1 MTENIRPS
9 GSNLDFAL
17 VGHNFFAFL
26 LSIGLLKR
34 GKKVLVLDDDRF
46 NYGDFFT
53 NSLTALDVEFLKAWG
68 GESDLAPLAN
78 IEQYLTPSKVYFFV
92 GKKQVVLGDSPH
104 RNFRELCRKFPELF
118 QSNTTEKGL
127 FSYENE
133 IVNFDNIYNDF
144 CQKVSVLIFNEK
156 NSAKMSTL
164 FEKSIP
170 DTLKSNF
177 NFFFSHFD
185 NKDKLAEA
193 EKYDFNALMFMTR
206 GFFQNRLSVSGSK
219 AELMHLFF
227 SLISPYYKLDHD
239 RLIADLLKYHME
251 KGGEFKKLNLS
262 DLKFQSGLVTS
273 FELESF
279 DGIIKPNKMA
289 FIGGYPV
296 GLPIKL
302 KTTSSAS
309 YNCLHV
315 EFEFKENLPALLEN
329 KKCVFTSPI
338 KIGTDRPFWE
348 VYFSGK
354 KAVFNIIMAKK
365 EGTKIDFIYER
376 VKNLLIEDLH
386 YLFPEYELD
395 VLDCKMKFTLD
406 VFIEDKDFLAH
417 KRVDSTLKKKLVEVL
432 EDSAPLFMSKL
443 KNVLYFG
450 PYNEDSLGTF
460 SSLVEIKRWR
470 ESL

>member
-1 MTENIRPS
+1 MTEENRQS
-9 GSNLDFAL
+9 GKHLDFAL

-34 GKKVLVLDDDRF
+34 GKNVLVLDDDRF

-53 NSLTALDVEFLKAWG
+53 NSLTTLDVEFLKAWG
-68 GESDLAPLAN
+68 QESDLSPLSN
-78 IEQYLTPSKVYFFV
+78 IEQYLKPSKIYFFV
-92 GKKQVVLGDSPH
+92 GKKQVVLGDDPH

-118 QSNTTEKGL
+118 QSDDTQKGL
-127 FSYENE
+127 FSFENE

-144 CQKVSVLIFNEK
+144 CQKVSALIFNEK

-170 DTLKSNF
+170 DTLKANF
-177 NFFFSHFD
+177 NFFFSNFD
-185 NKDKLAEA
+185 NKDKLAET
-193 EKYDFNALMFMTR
+193 ERYDFNALMFMTR

-227 SLISPYYKLDHD
+227 SLISPYYKLDHE
-239 RLIADLLKYHME
+239 RLIADLLKYHLE

-262 DLKFQSGLVTS
+262 DLKFQSGLVQS

-309 YNCLHV
+309 YNCLNV
-315 EFEFKENLPALLEN
+315 EFDFKDSLPPLLDN

-348 VYFSGK
+348 VYFAGK

-365 EGTKIDFIYER
+365 EGTKIDFIFER
-376 VKNLLIEDLH
+376 VKNLLIEDLN
-386 YLFPEYELD
+386 YLFPEYEFEL
-395 VLDCKMKFTLD
+395 LDCKMKFTLD

-417 KRVDSTLKKKLVEVL
+417 KRVDSSLKRKLVEVL